1 VRRLAIL
8 EVRAARGWSLEQTAA
23 AFLVCP
29 KTIASWMKRLDEKG
43 SDALVQLRT
52 PVNKFPEFVRYAV
65 QRLQAVCPTLGKQQ
79 LAKVLAR
86 AGLHLATTTI
96 GRIRKEK
103 PLPTPPQLK
112 APAATGQ
119 RVTAKRPNHLWHVD
133 LTTVPTHWGFW
144 CPWSPCAWP
153 PCWPFCW
160 WLVIVLDHYS
170 RRVVGFTLF
179 RQAPTSVAVRACLGR
194 AIVSAGAVPRY
205 VVSDKGSQYWPSQ
218 GYQRWCRRRGIRSRF
233 GAIGKHGSIAL
244 IERALRT
251 FKEALQSLTVPTR
264 RAGMQCE
271 MAVLLDWY
279 NQHRPHTSTR

>member
-1 VRRLAIL
+1 MLDAFHPGAGMPNPTLKIQLPKSWPAKVCAAMLHVVSLAKYAAVYTRSWAADSRSARVRLRADKEQLVQEVMLLREELRIRDARMASLPPHRRPFYPPSERLAIL

-52 PVNKFPEFVRYAV
+52 PVNKFPAFVRYAV
-65 QRLQAVCPTLGKQQ
+65 QRLQALCPTLGKQQ

-112 APAATGQ
+112 APAATAR

-133 LTTVPTHWGFW
+133 LTTVPTQWGFW
-144 CPWSPCAWP
+144 CNGPATFPARKSTCNTWRLR
-153 PCWPFCW
+153 
-160 WLVIVLDHYS
+160 WLCL
-170 RRVVGFTLF
+170 TLSNLE
-179 RQAPTSVAVRACLGR
+179 PACQIPL
-194 AIVSAGAVPRY
+194 
-205 VVSDKGSQYWPSQ
+205 
-218 GYQRWCRRRGIRSRF
+218 
-233 GAIGKHGSIAL
+233 
-244 IERALRT
+244 
-251 FKEALQSLTVPTR
+251 
-264 RAGMQCE
+264 
-271 MAVLLDWY
+271 
-279 NQHRPHTSTR
+279 